1 MYLVGRTGPSQ
12 YTGGY
17 GSQGDYHID
26 TKFSHLMPEAQRV
39 QKFTELA
46 QKAALEG
53 RRFEF
58 SNQGVAGRFFDPNA
72 SLEDRTALYR
82 QAVGAH
88 APRSG
93 FDSLDYYTVAGKDN
107 RFGKSAEGAP
117 IYMPGVEGGKIT
129 ASSGGGYGKFAY
141 VTGPKG
147 NVLIK
152 TGHADTRYPSGEIP
166 ALKPAPVAG
175 VTDPGPT
182 VATAKPKPDPQGSAP
197 SQAPSEAPT
206 VTQPAPINDSEPKAV
221 EQPTPVDG
229 VIKDRDFFKNEMRR
243 AMLTQA
249 LQEDAPRSDGS
260 AAQAEIA
267 ADMNKRNQRMA
278 RTPAVDM
285 TPVRLELGDV
295 FAGSKS
301 KFNSGLSEA
310 LKSAQALPKVNV

>member
-46 QKAALEG
+46 QKAASEG

-58 SNQGVAGRFFDPNA
+58 SNKGVAGLVFDPNA

-82 QAVGAH
+82 RAVGAH
-88 APRSG
+88 AARSG

-107 RFGKSAEGAP
+107 RFGRSAEGAP

-175 VTDPGPT
+175 VTDPKT
-182 VATAKPKPDPQGSAP
+182 TIATMDPEPGSANPPLPKPPTTDDTPPQTAGVP
-197 SQAPSEAPT
+197 EAE
-206 VTQPAPINDSEPKAV
+206 QPA
-221 EQPTPVDG
+221 PVDG

-278 RTPAVDM
+278 RTTAVDM